1 MREIYLGSQLVRVKA
16 SALALHFYEDEFKKD
31 LFGDLVKMSRIL
43 GANDPEKIEIIPI
56 LRLIWAMAKAS
67 EYPKAFQSFES
78 WLSTFEDLDL
88 SDTAFMIAAVEEAA
102 AGFFRTGDK
111 GKKSEEKQ

>member
-1 MREIYLGSQLVRVKA
+1 MREINLGSQVVRVKA
-16 SALALHFYEDEFKKD
+16 SALALHFYEEEFKKD

-56 LRLIWAMAKAS
+56 LRLIWAMAKAGA
-67 EYPKAFQSFES
+67 YPSAFKSFEN
-78 WLSTFEDLDL
+78 WLAAFEDINL
-88 SDTAFMIAAVEEAA
+88 SDTTFMIAAVEEAA

-111 GKKSEEKQ
+111 GQSS